1 MEPRSPERLRAALR
15 ETAIRPEPIEL
26 PAKGMQGAVIGQFNK
41 VFQQY
46 YPDCKV
52 DKATT
57 DAARYLVWGW
67 LLGEDSEPPAPLRSG
82 DLTGSQWAA
91 LEDWVRVAKNE
102 VINKWLPVANFSTE
116 ARWALNR
123 ARRDLNWNEARI
135 AHGLPASTMAQLMT
149 GYEPAPDLDEDGLGR
164 AAIELGGVPAWES
177 NIPMPATGWDPF
189 DGAESEEI
197 EPDIAVVHTSRLAGA
212 ALPDWV

>member
-1 MEPRSPERLRAALR
+1 MEPKSPEVLRAALR
-15 ETAIRPEPIEL
+15 ETAARPGDTEL

-41 VFQQY
+41 IFQQLT
-46 YPDCKV
+46 PEGKI
-52 DKATT
+52 DKAAT

-67 LLGEDSEPPAPLRSG
+67 LLGEDNEPPGVLHSG

-135 AHGLPASTMAQLMT
+135 AHGLPASTMAQLTT